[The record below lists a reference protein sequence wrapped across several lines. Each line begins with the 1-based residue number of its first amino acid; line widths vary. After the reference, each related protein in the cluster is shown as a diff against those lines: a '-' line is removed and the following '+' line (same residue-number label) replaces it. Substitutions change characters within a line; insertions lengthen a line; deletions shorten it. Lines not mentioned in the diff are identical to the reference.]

1 MVLPI
6 ILGALA
12 LGAGGFGVKKGLEG
26 ADALSKAQKR
36 IKRAREKCE
45 RGRKKFESRVKYV
58 NEEASKYGILQE
70 GIREEVFTRIAALIV
85 EIGRKAKVDI
95 YEILEGIKV
104 KIPSVRAG
112 GSHELKAENVL
123 NGLLTAAGASVVA
136 SAATTGAV
144 TMFATASTGAA
155 ISGLSGAAANSALLA
170 ALGGGSLAAGGGGM
184 ALGSLVLG
192 GMTFAPILAVGGLAV
207 AVEGEKAITKATELE
222 CEADK
227 ALAEMDL
234 REKVLE
240 GIVQR
245 LKELSRLLCNLK
257 EQAVERLAQL
267 EEMVTTNLFDHT
279 SDEHMEQLRA
289 LLLIIS
295 SIACI
300 MKTPVLGEDGSLN
313 PEIDVVI
320 KNAQSQQ

>member
-36 IKRAREKCE
+36 IKRAQEKYE
-45 RGRKKFESRVKYV
+45 RGKKKFESRVKYV

-95 YEILEGIKV
+95 YEILEGVKV
-104 KIPSVRAG
+104 KIPSVAG
-112 GSHELKAENVL
+112 GSYELKAENVL

-240 GIVQR
+240 AIIQR
-245 LKELSRLLCNLK
+245 LNELSRLLCNLK
-257 EQAVERLAQL
+257 EQAVERLVQL
-267 EEMVTTNLFDHT
+267 EEMVTDNLFDHT
-279 SDEHMEQLRA
+279 RDEHMEQLRA

-320 KNAQSQQ
+320 KNAQRQQ